1 MAEQP
6 KSRAKSLVSKH
17 AQKLRFA
24 IVGGANT
31 ALDFILLFLFTGL
44 GVDKILANYFS
55 TGLSLVFSFFANKS
69 FTFKHKTGNAKKQFA
84 LFLIITITGLWVIQP
99 IIIWVS
105 TSALEPYITSEPI
118 NLFIA
123 KLIATVAS
131 LIWNYL
137 LYSRLVFKK
146 TEEKDV

>member
-1 MAEQP
+1 MPEQP
-6 KSRAKSLVSKH
+6 KNRTKSLVSKH

-24 IVGGANT
+24 VVGGANT

-44 GVDKILANYFS
+44 GVDKIVANYFS
-55 TGLSLVFSFFANKS
+55 TGLSLLFSFFANKS
-69 FTFKHKTGNAKKQFA
+69 FTFKHKTGNAKKQFT
-84 LFLIITITGLWVIQP
+84 LFLIITLVGLWVIQP
-99 IIIWVS
+99 IIIWIS
-105 TSALEPYITSEPI
+105 TTSLEPYITNEAV

-146 TEEKDV
+146 TEGKEN

>member
-1 MAEQP
+1 MTSQP
-6 KSRAKSLVSKH
+6 KSRAKTLVKKH
-17 AQKLRFA
+17 AQKVRFV

-44 GVDKILANYFS
+44 GVDKIVANYFS
-55 TGLSLVFSFFANKS
+55 TGISLIFSFFANKS
-69 FTFKHKTGNAKKQFA
+69 FTFKHKTGNAKKQFT
-84 LFLIITITGLWVIQP
+84 LFLIITIIGLWVIQP
-99 IIIWVS
+99 IVIWFS
-105 TSALEPYITSEPI
+105 TSALAPYITSEPI

-146 TEEKDV
+146 TEEKS